1 MGPVSPACFPP
12 HLLPLRHMIQPQKTP
27 SGSLTGRPSCYRT
40 WDRPFPLSGV
50 SDKKTNCYHLS
61 ITHRGP
67 GALLVGSCAS
77 LQRFYNRATII
88 ISILQMKKPGLKE
101 VKRLT
106 EG

>member
-1 MGPVSPACFPP
+1 M
-12 HLLPLRHMIQPQKTP
+12 
-27 SGSLTGRPSCYRT
+27 
-40 WDRPFPLSGV
+40 
-50 SDKKTNCYHLS
+50 TNCYHLL
-61 ITHRGP
+61 ITHCGP
-67 GALLVGSCAS
+67 GTLLVGSCAS

>member
-12 HLLPLRHMIQPQKTP
+12 HLPLRHMIQPQKTP

-40 WDRPFPLSGV
+40 LGQAVSTVWGV
-50 SDKKTNCYHLS
+50 RQEDCYHLS